1 MIDLRLVF
9 SDEASGLAVLLAAGV
24 EAEAA
29 GITSGD
35 FGVCVTGL
43 RIESAPAVLDEAGEV
58 VTPPMFAAGWHVDLR
73 LRHTDTAP
81 EELAAFVVHPSAP
94 QHDWA
99 GGM

>member
-1 MIDLRLVF
+1 MLDLRLVF
-9 SDEASGLAVLLAAGV
+9 SDEATGLAVLAAAGV
-24 EAEAA
+24 EAEAS

-43 RIESAPAVLDEAGEV
+43 RIESAAAVYDDAGYLLTPAVLAS
-58 VTPPMFAAGWHVDLR
+58 GWHVDLR

-81 EELAAFVVHPSAP
+81 EELAAFVVPSAP

-99 GGM
+99 GGL